1 MPEDM
6 EKLMNLDNQK
16 EKITS
21 MSDKERFQ
29 KIVKYVLEVES
40 GYSNE
45 KYDSGGKTTF
55 GITEKEARAYGYK
68 GDMRKL
74 PKELAIEILKK
85 DYYEKIYKRH
95 IIIGYN
101 CRSNTKLL

>member
-29 KIVKYVLEVES
+29 KIVKYVLEVEG

-55 GITEKEARAYGYK
+55 GITEKEARA
-68 GDMRKL
+68 
-74 PKELAIEILKK
+74 
-85 DYYEKIYKRH
+85 
-95 IIIGYN
+95 
-101 CRSNTKLL
+101 

>member
-29 KIVKYVLEVES
+29 KIIKYVLEVEG

-55 GITEKEARAYGYK
+55 GT
-68 GDMRKL
+68 L
-74 PKELAIEILKK
+74 
-85 DYYEKIYKRH
+85 
-95 IIIGYN
+95 
-101 CRSNTKLL
+101 